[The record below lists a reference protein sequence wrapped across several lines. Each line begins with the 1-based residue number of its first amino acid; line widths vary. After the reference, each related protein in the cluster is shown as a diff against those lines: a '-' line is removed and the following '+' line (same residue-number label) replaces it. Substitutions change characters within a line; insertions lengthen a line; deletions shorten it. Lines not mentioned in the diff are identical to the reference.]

1 MNWELTQ
8 MLALNP
14 AQMQKINAINT
25 LYETEIS
32 RLVNEHPEVK
42 KVNCSRLLT
51 ERNHRIMKVLNE
63 EQQKILN
70 SYCTDLIS
78 FSKMFE

>member
-1 MNWELTQ
+1 